1 MSLFRTVRV
10 LLLKDLLIALRC
22 YLWTAFQLACPILLA
37 LLMATEGKE
46 KEELKVCEEKKAE
59 IKLKLESVQR
69 FEGRMCLQT
78 PLNYVNDGPNKND
91 IEALLKP
98 YVS

>member
-1 MSLFRTVRV
+1 MTLFRTVRV

-22 YLWTAFQLACPILLA
+22 YLWTAFQLGIPILLA
-37 LLMATEGKE
+37 LLMLTVVKEREKQLKACEG
-46 KEELKVCEEKKAE
+46 KKAE
-59 IKLKLESVQR
+59 INLTLENMQR

-91 IEALLKP
+91 I
-98 YVS
+98 